1 MDKVKI
7 TMLGTLPPLK
17 GNAYY
22 CWALSKELSKKIDL
36 DFISFK
42 KLYPEFL
49 YPGGTLDKDVDF
61 SISANKNLKI
71 RRLLTYYNPLSW
83 LWAGLTARG
92 QLVHAQWWSLPVA
105 PIWIVIFSILKK
117 SRLKYIDYE
126 HIQYY
131 SLHKI

>member
-1 MDKVKI
+1 MDTVKI

-61 SISANKNLKI
+61 SISSL
-71 RRLLTYYNPLSW
+71 RLSLSSPYITLAFLTMATGTP
-83 LWAGLTARG
+83 
-92 QLVHAQWWSLPVA
+92 
-105 PIWIVIFSILKK
+105 
-117 SRLKYIDYE
+117 
-126 HIQYY
+126 
-131 SLHKI
+131 